1 MCCTK
6 HKINIYSICIA
17 FLLALVTL
25 LPSFSSIHSYI
36 TLAAETQT
44 PPVYAGALS
53 AYMLVSEP
61 GYTYYSYNA
70 TTSTY
75 TDSTDVFVTT
85 KTIGNRTIN
94 VYTIYTT
101 TNITLT
107 KNEKAPISSLTYEI
121 TSSEAPTP
129 LFPENTTQT
138 TIYAPNNS
146 TDEPNNSTIQAEN
159 TSGVLFEINIVFV
172 NIYTYSTNSYIWYI
186 NNNPLE
192 IIDQPENDAVFE
204 STTLTLKF
212 QNAQQQTQNNNR
224 LHVKYTLNGTTH
236 TATYA
241 NKDTHTD
248 ENNKI
253 DFSQSGNYIVEIYDD
268 TYTPEAQALGKRTNY
283 KKYTFS
289 VENGV
294 YALTYSPENEE
305 QYFIDNQYTNTDV
318 IVSLKGTQE
327 SDIYYF
333 KAVNQENVEDVY
345 VTGTLQNSNNFSYT
359 FSQHGD
365 YVVTIYTNQSMENSS
380 KILESQ
386 FQIVKEL
393 VTTKIFAD
401 GQEGV
406 TNDTLDVDTNTHVQ
420 TLLTT
425 VTTTSTTNN
434 ITTETTYS
442 FTYRYA
448 YSNAIPSF
456 VSNVG
461 NNQRT
466 SGSVTVRPQTT
477 GNFVVQITY
486 NGTTH
491 IWEYNPEDAES
502 LSRTFDAIG
511 TYSLRLTDELGNS
524 IIYNFEIY
532 KPMDAASITLIVVS
546 CVIAVAIIIVI
557 IVARTRLNVR

>member
-70 TTSTY
+70 TTNTY

-107 KNEKAPISSLTYEI
+107 KNEKSSQELTYTI
-121 TSSEAPTP
+121 TSSEPATT

-138 TIYAPNNS
+138 TIYA
-146 TDEPNNSTIQAEN
+146 PNNSTIQAEN

-212 QNAQQQTQNNNR
+212 QNAEQQTQNNNR
-224 LHVKYTLNGTTH
+224 LHVKYTLNGTTY

-241 NKDTHTD
+241 NKDTLID
-248 ENNKI
+248 GNNKL

-305 QYFIDNQYTNTDV
+305 QYFIKNQYTNTDV
-318 IVSLKGTQE
+318 IVSLKGIQE

-359 FSQHGD
+359 FSQHGN
-365 YVVTIYTNQSMENSS
+365 YVVTIYTDQAYEHP
-380 KILESQ
+380 ILTSQ
-386 FQIVKEL
+386 FHIVKEL

-406 TNDTLDVDTNTHVQ
+406 TNDTLDTDTNTHVQ
-420 TLLTT
+420 TILTT
-425 VTTTSTTNN
+425 VTTISTENN

-524 IIYNFEIY
+524 ITYNFEIY
-532 KPMDAASITLIVVS
+532 KPMDAASIALIVVS

>member
-44 PPVYAGALS
+44 QPEYAGALS
-53 AYMLVSEP
+53 TYMLVSEP

-70 TTSTY
+70 TTNTY

-85 KTIGNRTIN
+85 KTVDGHTIN

-107 KNEKAPISSLTYEI
+107 QNEKDTEGLTYEL
-121 TSSEAPTP
+121 TSSESASTRTSSESAPA
-129 LFPENTTQT
+129 LFPENKTQT
-138 TIYAPNNS
+138 TIYAP
-146 TDEPNNSTIQAEN
+146 DNSTIQAKN
-159 TSGVLFEINIVFV
+159 ANKAFFEIQIVFV
-172 NIYTYSTNSYIWYI
+172 DVYTYSTNSYIWYT
-186 NNNPLE
+186 NNNPE
-192 IIDQPENDAVFE
+192 ETIDQPENDAVFE

-212 QNAQQQTQNNNR
+212 QNAEQQTKNNNR
-224 LHVKYTLNGTTH
+224 LHVKYTLNGTTY

-289 VENGV
+289 IENGV

-327 SDIYYF
+327 SDVYYF

-345 VTGTLQNSNNFSYT
+345 VTGTLQNSNDFSYT
-359 FSQHGD
+359 FSQHGN
-365 YVVTIYTNQSMENSS
+365 YVVTIYTDQAY
-380 KILESQ
+380 KHPILTSQ
-386 FQIVKEL
+386 FHIVKEL

-406 TNDTLDVDTNTHVQ
+406 TNDTLDTDTNTHVQ
-420 TLLTT
+420 TILTT
-425 VTTTSTTNN
+425 VTTTSTENN

-491 IWEYNPEDAES
+491 IWEYNPDDAES

-524 IIYNFEIY
+524 ITYNFEIY
-532 KPMDAASITLIVVS
+532 KPMDAASIALIVVS

>member
-70 TTSTY
+70 TTNTY

-107 KNEKAPISSLTYEI
+107 KNEKSSQELTYTI
-121 TSSEAPTP
+121 TSSEPATT

-138 TIYAPNNS
+138 TIYA
-146 TDEPNNSTIQAEN
+146 PNNSTIQAEN

-224 LHVKYTLNGTTH
+224 LHVKYTLNGTTY

-289 VENGV
+289 IENGV

-305 QYFIDNQYTNTDV
+305 QYFIKNQYTNTDV
-318 IVSLKGTQE
+318 IVSLKGIQE

-359 FSQHGD
+359 FSQHGN
-365 YVVTIYTNQSMENSS
+365 YVVTIYTDQAYEHP
-380 KILESQ
+380 ILTSE
-386 FQIVKEL
+386 FHIVKEL

-406 TNDTLDVDTNTHVQ
+406 TNDTLDTDTNTHVQ
-420 TLLTT
+420 TILTT
-425 VTTTSTTNN
+425 VTTISTENN

-491 IWEYNPEDAES
+491 IWEYNPDDAES

-524 IIYNFEIY
+524 ITYNFEIY
-532 KPMDAASITLIVVS
+532 KPMDAASIALIVVS

>member
-70 TTSTY
+70 TTNTY

-107 KNEKAPISSLTYEI
+107 KNEKSSQELTYTI
-121 TSSEAPTP
+121 TSSEPATT

-146 TDEPNNSTIQAEN
+146 TIQAEN
-159 TSGVLFEINIVFV
+159 TSGVFFEINIVFV

-224 LHVKYTLNGTTH
+224 LHVKYTLNGTTY

-241 NKDTHTD
+241 NKDTLID
-248 ENNKI
+248 GNNKL

-289 VENGV
+289 IENGV

-305 QYFIDNQYTNTDV
+305 QYFIKNQYTNTDV
-318 IVSLKGTQE
+318 IVSLKGIQE

-359 FSQHGD
+359 FSQHGN
-365 YVVTIYTNQSMENSS
+365 YVVTIYTDQAYEHP
-380 KILESQ
+380 ILTSQ
-386 FQIVKEL
+386 FHIVKEL

-406 TNDTLDVDTNTHVQ
+406 TNDTLDTDTNTHVQ
-420 TLLTT
+420 TILTT
-425 VTTTSTTNN
+425 VTTISTENN

-491 IWEYNPEDAES
+491 IWEYNPDDAES

-524 IIYNFEIY
+524 ITYNFEIY
-532 KPMDAASITLIVVS
+532 KPMDAASIALIVVS

>member
-70 TTSTY
+70 TTNTY

-107 KNEKAPISSLTYEI
+107 KNEKSSQELTYTI
-121 TSSEAPTP
+121 TSSEPATT

-138 TIYAPNNS
+138 TIYA
-146 TDEPNNSTIQAEN
+146 PNNSTIQAEN

-224 LHVKYTLNGTTH
+224 LHVKYTLNGTTY

-289 VENGV
+289 IENGV

-305 QYFIDNQYTNTDV
+305 QYFIKNQYTNTDV
-318 IVSLKGTQE
+318 IVSLKGIQE

-359 FSQHGD
+359 FSQHGN
-365 YVVTIYTNQSMENSS
+365 YVVTIYTDQAYEHP
-380 KILESQ
+380 ILTSE
-386 FQIVKEL
+386 FHIVKEL

-406 TNDTLDVDTNTHVQ
+406 TNDTLDTDTNTHVQ
-420 TLLTT
+420 TILTT
-425 VTTTSTTNN
+425 VTTISTENN

-524 IIYNFEIY
+524 ITYNFEIY
-532 KPMDAASITLIVVS
+532 KPMDAASIALIVVS

>member
-70 TTSTY
+70 TTNTY

-107 KNEKAPISSLTYEI
+107 KNEKAPISSLTYDEI
-121 TSSEAPTP
+121 TSGEASTP

-146 TDEPNNSTIQAEN
+146 TDEPNNSTIQAKN
-159 TSGVLFEINIVFV
+159 DSQVFFEINIVFV
-172 NIYTYSTNSYIWYI
+172 NIYTYSTNSYIWYT
-186 NNNPLE
+186 NNNPE
-192 IIDQPENDAVFE
+192 ETIDQPENDAVFE

-212 QNAQQQTQNNNR
+212 QNAEQQTKNNNR
-224 LHVKYTLNGTTH
+224 LHVKYTLNGTTY

-241 NKDTHTD
+241 NKDTLID
-248 ENNKI
+248 GNNKL

-289 VENGV
+289 IENGV

-305 QYFIDNQYTNTDV
+305 QYFIKNQYTNTDV
-318 IVSLKGTQE
+318 IVSLKGIQE

-359 FSQHGD
+359 FSQHGN
-365 YVVTIYTNQSMENSS
+365 YVVTIYTDQAYEHP
-380 KILESQ
+380 ILTSQ
-386 FQIVKEL
+386 FHIVKEL

-406 TNDTLDVDTNTHVQ
+406 TNDTLDTDTNTHVQ
-420 TLLTT
+420 TILTT
-425 VTTTSTTNN
+425 VTTTSTENN

-491 IWEYNPEDAES
+491 IWEYNPDDAES

-524 IIYNFEIY
+524 ITYNFEIY
-532 KPMDAASITLIVVS
+532 KPMDAASIALIVVS

>member
-70 TTSTY
+70 TTNTY

-107 KNEKAPISSLTYEI
+107 KNEKAPISALTYEI
-121 TSSEAPTP
+121 TSGKAPTP

-146 TDEPNNSTIQAEN
+146 TDEPNNSTIQAKN
-159 TSGVLFEINIVFV
+159 DGQVFFEINIVFV

-224 LHVKYTLNGTTH
+224 LHVKYTLNGTTY

-241 NKDTHTD
+241 NKDTLID
-248 ENNKI
+248 GNNKL

-305 QYFIDNQYTNTDV
+305 QYFIKNQYTNTDV
-318 IVSLKGTQE
+318 IVSLKGIQE

-359 FSQHGD
+359 FSQHGN
-365 YVVTIYTNQSMENSS
+365 YVVTIYTDQAYEHP
-380 KILESQ
+380 ILTSQ
-386 FQIVKEL
+386 FHIVKEL

-406 TNDTLDVDTNTHVQ
+406 TNDTLDTDTNTHVQ
-420 TLLTT
+420 TILTT
-425 VTTTSTTNN
+425 VTTISTENN

-491 IWEYNPEDAES
+491 IWEYNPDDAES

-524 IIYNFEIY
+524 ITYNFEIY
-532 KPMDAASITLIVVS
+532 KPMDAASIALIVVS

>member
-70 TTSTY
+70 TTNTY

-107 KNEKAPISSLTYEI
+107 KNEKSSQELTYTI
-121 TSSEAPTP
+121 TSSEPATT

-138 TIYAPNNS
+138 TIYA
-146 TDEPNNSTIQAEN
+146 PNNSTIQAEN

-224 LHVKYTLNGTTH
+224 LHVKYTLNGTTY

-289 VENGV
+289 IENGV

-305 QYFIDNQYTNTDV
+305 QYFIKNQYTNTDV
-318 IVSLKGTQE
+318 IVSLKGIQE

-359 FSQHGD
+359 FSQHGN
-365 YVVTIYTNQSMENSS
+365 YVVTIYTDQAYEHP
-380 KILESQ
+380 ILTSQ
-386 FQIVKEL
+386 FHIVKEL

-406 TNDTLDVDTNTHVQ
+406 TNDTLDTDTNTHVQ
-420 TLLTT
+420 TILTT
-425 VTTTSTTNN
+425 VTTISTENN

-524 IIYNFEIY
+524 ITYNFEIY
-532 KPMDAASITLIVVS
+532 KPMDAASIALIVVS

>member
-70 TTSTY
+70 TTNTY

-107 KNEKAPISSLTYEI
+107 KNEKSSQELTYTI
-121 TSSEAPTP
+121 TSSEPATT

-138 TIYAPNNS
+138 TIYA
-146 TDEPNNSTIQAEN
+146 PNNSTIQAEN

-224 LHVKYTLNGTTH
+224 LHVKYTLNGTTY

-241 NKDTHTD
+241 NKDTLID
-248 ENNKI
+248 GNNKL

-305 QYFIDNQYTNTDV
+305 QYFIKNQYTNTDV
-318 IVSLKGTQE
+318 IVSLKGIQE

-359 FSQHGD
+359 FSQHGN
-365 YVVTIYTNQSMENSS
+365 YVVTIYTDQAYEHP
-380 KILESQ
+380 ILTSQ
-386 FQIVKEL
+386 FHIVKEL

-406 TNDTLDVDTNTHVQ
+406 TNDTLDTDTNTHVQ
-420 TLLTT
+420 TILTT
-425 VTTTSTTNN
+425 VTTISTENN

-524 IIYNFEIY
+524 ITYNFEIY
-532 KPMDAASITLIVVS
+532 KPMDAASIALIVVS

>member
-25 LPSFSSIHSYI
+25 LPSFSSIRSYI

-44 PPVYAGALS
+44 SPVYAGALS
-53 AYMLVSEP
+53 EYMLVSEP

-70 TTSTY
+70 TTNTY

-85 KTIGNRTIN
+85 KKVGERTIN

-107 KNEKAPISSLTYEI
+107 QNEKGAQNLTYTLISSD
-121 TSSEAPTP
+121 TSLS
-129 LFPENTTQT
+129 PENTTQT
-138 TIYAPNNS
+138 TIYAPNN
-146 TDEPNNSTIQAEN
+146 TTIQAKNVSE
-159 TSGVLFEINIVFV
+159 VVFFEIQIVFV
-172 NIYTYSTNSYIWYI
+172 DVYTYSTNSYIWYT
-186 NNNPLE
+186 NNNPE
-192 IIDQPENDAVFE
+192 ETIDQPENDAVFE

-212 QNAQQQTQNNNR
+212 QNAQQQTQSNNR
-224 LHVKYTLNGTTH
+224 LHVKYTLNGTTY

-241 NKDTHTD
+241 NKDTLID
-248 ENNKI
+248 ENNKL
-253 DFSQSGNYIVEIYDD
+253 DFTQSGNYTVEIYDD

-327 SDIYYF
+327 SDVYYF
-333 KAVNQENVEDVY
+333 KAISQENVEDVY

-359 FSQHGD
+359 FSQHGS
-365 YVVTIYTNQSMENSS
+365 YVVTIYTDQAYEHL
-380 KILESQ
+380 ILTSE
-386 FQIVKEL
+386 FHIVKEL
-393 VTTKIFAD
+393 VTEQIFAD

-406 TNDTLDVDTNTHVQ
+406 TNTDLKVDTNTHVKTVQ
-420 TLLTT
+420 TTVQQTKQIAENIQT
-425 VTTTSTTNN
+425 VTTYT
-434 ITTETTYS
+434 

-524 IIYNFEIY
+524 ITYNFEIY

>member
-70 TTSTY
+70 TTNTY

-107 KNEKAPISSLTYEI
+107 KNEKAPISSLTYDEI
-121 TSSEAPTP
+121 TSGEASTP

-146 TDEPNNSTIQAEN
+146 TDEPNNSTIQAKN
-159 TSGVLFEINIVFV
+159 DGQVFFEINIVFV

-212 QNAQQQTQNNNR
+212 QNAEQQTKNNNR

-248 ENNKI
+248 ENNRI

-305 QYFIDNQYTNTDV
+305 QYFIKNQYTNTDV

-327 SDIYYF
+327 SDVYYF

-345 VTGTLQNSNNFSYT
+345 VTGTLQNSNDFSYT
-359 FSQHGD
+359 FSQHGN
-365 YVVTIYTNQSMENSS
+365 YVVTIYTDQAYEHP
-380 KILESQ
+380 ILTSQ
-386 FQIVKEL
+386 FHIVKEL

-401 GQEGV
+401 GQKGV
-406 TNDTLDVDTNTHVQ
+406 TNDTLDTDTNTHVQ
-420 TLLTT
+420 TILTT
-425 VTTTSTTNN
+425 VTTTSTENN

-491 IWEYNPEDAES
+491 IWEYNPDDAES

-524 IIYNFEIY
+524 ITYNFEIY
-532 KPMDAASITLIVVS
+532 KPMDAASIALIVVS

>member
-70 TTSTY
+70 TTNTY

-107 KNEKAPISSLTYEI
+107 KNEKSSQELTYTI
-121 TSSEAPTP
+121 TSSEPATT

-138 TIYAPNNS
+138 TIYA
-146 TDEPNNSTIQAEN
+146 PNNSTIQAEN

-224 LHVKYTLNGTTH
+224 LHVKYTLNGTTY

-241 NKDTHTD
+241 NKDTLID
-248 ENNKI
+248 GNNKL

-305 QYFIDNQYTNTDV
+305 QYFIKNQYTNTDV
-318 IVSLKGTQE
+318 IVSLKGIQE

-359 FSQHGD
+359 FSQHGN
-365 YVVTIYTNQSMENSS
+365 YVVTIYTDQAYEHP
-380 KILESQ
+380 ILTSQ
-386 FQIVKEL
+386 FHIVKEL

-406 TNDTLDVDTNTHVQ
+406 TNDTLDTDTNTHVQ
-420 TLLTT
+420 TILTT
-425 VTTTSTTNN
+425 VTTISTENN

-491 IWEYNPEDAES
+491 IWEYNPDDAES

-524 IIYNFEIY
+524 ITYNFEIY
-532 KPMDAASITLIVVS
+532 KPMDAASIALIVVS

>member
-61 GYTYYSYNA
+61 GYTYYSYYA
-70 TTSTY
+70 TTNTY

-107 KNEKAPISSLTYEI
+107 KNEKAPISSLTYDEI
-121 TSSEAPTP
+121 TSGEASTP

-138 TIYAPNNS
+138 TIYAPDN
-146 TDEPNNSTIQAEN
+146 TTIQAKN
-159 TSGVLFEINIVFV
+159 DSQVFFEINIVFV
-172 NIYTYSTNSYIWYI
+172 NIYTYSTNSYIWYT
-186 NNNPLE
+186 NNNPSE
-192 IIDQPENDAVFE
+192 TIDQPENDAVFE

-212 QNAQQQTQNNNR
+212 QNAEQQTKNNNR
-224 LHVKYTLNGTTH
+224 LHVKYTLNGTTY

-289 VENGV
+289 IENGV

-327 SDIYYF
+327 SDVYYF

-345 VTGTLQNSNNFSYT
+345 VTGTLQNSNDFSYT
-359 FSQHGD
+359 FSQHGN
-365 YVVTIYTNQSMENSS
+365 YVVTIYTDQAYEHP
-380 KILESQ
+380 ILTSQ
-386 FQIVKEL
+386 FHVVKEL

-406 TNDTLDVDTNTHVQ
+406 TNDTLDTDTNTHVQ
-420 TLLTT
+420 TILTT
-425 VTTTSTTNN
+425 VTTTSTENN

-491 IWEYNPEDAES
+491 IWEYNPDDAES

-524 IIYNFEIY
+524 ITYNFEIY
-532 KPMDAASITLIVVS
+532 KPMDAASIALIVVS

>member
-70 TTSTY
+70 TTNTY

-107 KNEKAPISSLTYEI
+107 KNEKSSQELTYTI
-121 TSSEAPTP
+121 TSSEPATT

-146 TDEPNNSTIQAEN
+146 TIQAEN
-159 TSGVLFEINIVFV
+159 TSGVFFEINIVFV

-224 LHVKYTLNGTTH
+224 LHVKYTLNGTTY

-241 NKDTHTD
+241 NKDTLID
-248 ENNKI
+248 GNNKL

-305 QYFIDNQYTNTDV
+305 QYFIKNQYTNTDV
-318 IVSLKGTQE
+318 IVSLKGIQE

-359 FSQHGD
+359 FSQHGN
-365 YVVTIYTNQSMENSS
+365 YVVTIYTDQAYEHP
-380 KILESQ
+380 ILTSQ
-386 FQIVKEL
+386 FHIVKEL

-406 TNDTLDVDTNTHVQ
+406 TNDTLDTDTNTHVQ
-420 TLLTT
+420 TILTT
-425 VTTTSTTNN
+425 VTTISTENN

-491 IWEYNPEDAES
+491 IWEYNPDDAES

-524 IIYNFEIY
+524 ITYNFEIY
-532 KPMDAASITLIVVS
+532 KPMDAASIALIVVS

>member
-70 TTSTY
+70 TTNTY

-107 KNEKAPISSLTYEI
+107 KNEKSSQELTYTI
-121 TSSEAPTP
+121 TSSEPATT

-138 TIYAPNNS
+138 TIYA
-146 TDEPNNSTIQAEN
+146 PNNSTIQAEN

-212 QNAQQQTQNNNR
+212 QNAEQQTQNNNR
-224 LHVKYTLNGTTH
+224 LHVKYTLNGTTY

-241 NKDTHTD
+241 NKDTLID
-248 ENNKI
+248 GNNKL

-305 QYFIDNQYTNTDV
+305 QYFIKNQYTNTDV
-318 IVSLKGTQE
+318 IVSLKGIQE

-359 FSQHGD
+359 FSQHGN
-365 YVVTIYTNQSMENSS
+365 YVVTIYTDQAYEHP
-380 KILESQ
+380 ILTSQ
-386 FQIVKEL
+386 FHIVKEL

-406 TNDTLDVDTNTHVQ
+406 TNDTLDTDTNTHVQ
-420 TLLTT
+420 TILTT
-425 VTTTSTTNN
+425 VTTISTENN

-491 IWEYNPEDAES
+491 IWEYNPDDAES

-524 IIYNFEIY
+524 ITYNFEIY
-532 KPMDAASITLIVVS
+532 KPMDAASIALIVVS

>member
-44 PPVYAGALS
+44 QPVYAGALS
-53 AYMLVSEP
+53 AYMFVSEP

-70 TTSTY
+70 TTNTY

-107 KNEKAPISSLTYEI
+107 KNEKSSQELTYTI
-121 TSSEAPTP
+121 TSSKSDTS
-129 LFPENTTQT
+129 LFPENKTQT
-138 TIYAPNNS
+138 TIYAPNN
-146 TDEPNNSTIQAEN
+146 TTIQAKNVSE
-159 TSGVLFEINIVFV
+159 VVFFEINIVFV
-172 NIYTYSTNSYIWYI
+172 NIYTYSTNSYIWYT
-186 NNNPLE
+186 NNNPE
-192 IIDQPENDAVFE
+192 ETIDQPENDAVFE

-212 QNAQQQTQNNNR
+212 QNAQEQTQSNNR
-224 LHVKYTLNGTTH
+224 LHVKYTLNGTTY

-241 NKDTHTD
+241 NKDTLID
-248 ENNKI
+248 ENNKL
-253 DFSQSGNYIVEIYDD
+253 DFTQSGNYTVEIYDD

-327 SDIYYF
+327 SDVYYF

-345 VTGTLQNSNNFSYT
+345 VTGTLQNSNDFSYT
-359 FSQHGD
+359 FSQHGN
-365 YVVTIYTNQSMENSS
+365 YVVTIYTDQAYEHP
-380 KILESQ
+380 ILTSQ
-386 FQIVKEL
+386 FHIVKEL

-406 TNDTLDVDTNTHVQ
+406 TNTDLKTDTNTHVITVQ
-420 TLLTT
+420 TTVQQTKQIADNIQT
-425 VTTTSTTNN
+425 VTTYT
-434 ITTETTYS
+434 

-448 YSNAIPSF
+448 YRNAIPSF

-491 IWEYNPEDAES
+491 LWEYNPEDAES

-524 IIYNFEIY
+524 ITYNFEIY

>member
-53 AYMLVSEP
+53 AYMFVSEP

-70 TTSTY
+70 TTNTY

-85 KTIGNRTIN
+85 KKVGERTIN
-94 VYTIYTT
+94 VYTMYTT

-107 KNEKAPISSLTYEI
+107 KNEKSAQELTYTL
-121 TSSEAPTP
+121 TSSEPATT

-146 TDEPNNSTIQAEN
+146 TIQAEN
-159 TSGVLFEINIVFV
+159 ASGVFFEINIVFV
-172 NIYTYSTNSYIWYI
+172 NIYTYSTNSYIWYT
-186 NNNPLE
+186 NNNPE
-192 IIDQPENDAVFE
+192 ETIDQPENDAVFE
-204 STTLTLKF
+204 NTTLTLKF

-224 LHVKYTLNGTTH
+224 LHVKYTLNGTTY

-241 NKDTHTD
+241 NKDTLVD
-248 ENNKI
+248 GNNKL
-253 DFSQSGNYIVEIYDD
+253 DFTQSGNYIVEIYDD

-327 SDIYYF
+327 ADVYYF

-359 FSQHGD
+359 FSQHGN
-365 YVVTIYTNQSMENSS
+365 YVVTIYTDQAYEHP
-380 KILESQ
+380 ILTSQ
-386 FQIVKEL
+386 FHIVKEL

-406 TNDTLDVDTNTHVQ
+406 TNTQLAVDTNTHVQ
-420 TLLTT
+420 TILTT

-466 SGSVTVRPQTT
+466 SDSVTVRPQTT

-491 IWEYNPEDAES
+491 IWEYNPEDTES

-524 IIYNFEIY
+524 ITYNFEIY
-532 KPMDAASITLIVVS
+532 KPMDAASIALIVVS
-546 CVIAVAIIIVI
+546 CVIAVAIIIII

>member
-70 TTSTY
+70 TTNTY

-107 KNEKAPISSLTYEI
+107 KNEKSSQELTYTI
-121 TSSEAPTP
+121 TSSEPATT

-146 TDEPNNSTIQAEN
+146 TIQAKN
-159 TSGVLFEINIVFV
+159 DSQVFFEINIVFV
-172 NIYTYSTNSYIWYI
+172 NIYTYSTNSYIWYT
-186 NNNPLE
+186 NNNPE
-192 IIDQPENDAVFE
+192 ETIDQPENDAVFE

-212 QNAQQQTQNNNR
+212 QNAEQQTKNNNR
-224 LHVKYTLNGTTH
+224 LHVKYTLNGTTY

-241 NKDTHTD
+241 NIDTHTD

-289 VENGV
+289 IENGV

-327 SDIYYF
+327 SDVYYF

-359 FSQHGD
+359 FSQHGN
-365 YVVTIYTNQSMENSS
+365 YVVTIYTDQAYEHP
-380 KILESQ
+380 ILTSQ
-386 FQIVKEL
+386 FHIVKEL

-406 TNDTLDVDTNTHVQ
+406 TNDTLDTDTNTHVQ
-420 TLLTT
+420 TILTT
-425 VTTTSTTNN
+425 VTTTSTENN

-491 IWEYNPEDAES
+491 IWEYNPDDAES

-511 TYSLRLTDELGNS
+511 AYSLRLTDELGNS
-524 IIYNFEIY
+524 ITYNFEIY
-532 KPMDAASITLIVVS
+532 KPMDAASIALIVVS